1 MLCFLNKDYNIL
13 PFVILFFSINMSNN
27 NDKYSLL
34 SDQELI
40 EKLTATPVDE
50 KLHSYFFTKK
60 CKQFLRYISL
70 NIYHCE
76 SEKQLW
82 GEFYEFISKDNW
94 SVMRNWK
101 NRNGATLYTYLAYC
115 TTNHF
120 IHKKLA
126 EKREQE
132 QLFVP
137 SSQNMYEQ
145 LAGFVNEEEETQTY
159 PVREAFDMLSQRD
172 QAILRALVIDGNSAL
187 DAAPI
192 IWKYFKNNKSLD
204 EMDPKR
210 VQCTIAMAK
219 HRAQLALLNN
229 LKQISKNN

>member
-1 MLCFLNKDYNIL
+1 
-13 PFVILFFSINMSNN
+13 MSNIS
-27 NDKYSLL
+27 DKYSSM

-60 CKQFLRYISL
+60 CRQFLTYISS

-94 SVMRNWK
+94 AVIRNWK

-120 IHKKLA
+120 IRKKLA
-126 EKREQE
+126 EKKEQE

-145 LAGFVNEEEETQTY
+145 LAGFIDEEEDVQSY
-159 PVREAFDMLSQRD
+159 PVREAFNMLSKRD
-172 QAILRALVIDGNSAL
+172 QTILRMLVIDGKSAL
-187 DAAPI
+187 DAAPV
-192 IWKYFKNNKSLD
+192 IWEYIKNNKPLE

-210 VQCTIAMAK
+210 IQCTIAMAK

>member
-1 MLCFLNKDYNIL
+1 MPDR
-13 PFVILFFSINMSNN
+13 
-27 NDKYSLL
+27 NDKYSSL

-40 EKLTATPVDE
+40 ERLTAIPVDE
-50 KLHSYFFTKK
+50 KLYNYFLTKK
-60 CKQFLRYISL
+60 CRQFLRYISS

-76 SEKQLW
+76 SEKDLW

-94 SVMRNWK
+94 AVVRNWK

-115 TTNHF
+115 ATNHF

-126 EKREQE
+126 EKKEQE
-132 QLFVP
+132 LFLVP
-137 SSQNMYEQ
+137 SSQGMYEQ
-145 LAGFVNEEEETQTY
+145 LAGFVEEEETHTY
-159 PVREAFDMLSQRD
+159 PVREAFNMLSLRD
-172 QAILRALVIDGNSAL
+172 QVILRMLVIDGNSAL
-187 DAAPI
+187 EAAPV
-192 IWKYFKNNKSLD
+192 IWKYIRNNKPLD

-229 LKQISKNN
+229 IRKLSGKC

>member
-1 MLCFLNKDYNIL
+1 
-13 PFVILFFSINMSNN
+13 MSNY
-27 NDKYSLL
+27 NDKYSQL

-40 EKLTATPVDE
+40 DRLTATPVDE
-50 KLHSYFFTKK
+50 KLHNFFFTKK

-82 GEFYEFISKDNW
+82 GEFYEFLSKDNW
-94 SVMRNWK
+94 AVMRGWK

-115 TTNHF
+115 TTNYF
-120 IHKKLA
+120 VHKRLI
-126 EKREQE
+126 EKKEQE
-132 QLFVP
+132 QFLVP
-137 SSQNMYEQ
+137 SSQNTYEQ
-145 LAGFVNEEEETQTY
+145 LAGFNEEEDEMHTY
-159 PVREAFDMLSQRD
+159 PVREAFGMLSQRD
-172 QAILRALVIDGNSAL
+172 QAILRALVIDGSSAL
-187 DAAPI
+187 DAAPV
-192 IWKYFKNNKSLD
+192 IWKYIKNNKRLE

-229 LKQISKNN
+229 LKQITKEI

>member
-1 MLCFLNKDYNIL
+1 MPDR
-13 PFVILFFSINMSNN
+13 
-27 NDKYSLL
+27 NDKYSSL

-40 EKLTATPVDE
+40 ERLTAIPVDE
-50 KLHSYFFTKK
+50 KLYNYFLTKK
-60 CKQFLRYISL
+60 CRQFLRYISS

-76 SEKQLW
+76 SEKDLW

-94 SVMRNWK
+94 AVVRNWK

-115 TTNHF
+115 ATNHF

-126 EKREQE
+126 EKKEQE
-132 QLFVP
+132 LLLVP
-137 SSQNMYEQ
+137 SSQGMYEQ
-145 LAGFVNEEEETQTY
+145 LAGFVEEEETHTY
-159 PVREAFDMLSQRD
+159 PVREAFNMLSLRD
-172 QAILRALVIDGNSAL
+172 QVILRMLVIDGSSAL
-187 DAAPI
+187 EAAPV
-192 IWKYFKNNKSLD
+192 IWKYIRNNKPLD

-229 LKQISKNN
+229 IRELSGKC

>member
-1 MLCFLNKDYNIL
+1 MPDR
-13 PFVILFFSINMSNN
+13 NN
-27 NDKYSLL
+27 KYSSL

-40 EKLTATPVDE
+40 EKLTAIPVDE
-50 KLHSYFFTKK
+50 KLHSYFLTKK
-60 CKQFLRYISL
+60 CRQFLRYISS

-76 SEKQLW
+76 SEKDLW

-94 SVMRNWK
+94 AVVRNWK

-115 TTNHF
+115 ATNHF

-126 EKREQE
+126 EKKEQE

-137 SSQNMYEQ
+137 SSQGMYEQ
-145 LAGFVNEEEETQTY
+145 LAGFIDEEEETQTY
-159 PVREAFDMLSQRD
+159 PVREAFNMLSLRD
-172 QAILRALVIDGNSAL
+172 QVILRMLVIDGNSAL
-187 DAAPI
+187 EAAPV
-192 IWKYFKNNKSLD
+192 IWKYIKNNKPLD

-229 LKQISKNN
+229 IRQLSRNS

>member
-1 MLCFLNKDYNIL
+1 
-13 PFVILFFSINMSNN
+13 MSSN
-27 NDKYSLL
+27 NDKYSSL

-40 EKLTATPVDE
+40 ERLTATPVDE
-50 KLHSYFFTKK
+50 RLHSYFFTHK
-60 CKQFLRYISL
+60 CKQFLRYISQ

-82 GEFYEFISKDNW
+82 GEFYEFLSKDDW
-94 SVMRNWK
+94 AVMRNWK

-115 TTNHF
+115 ATNHF

-132 QLFVP
+132 QYIVP
-137 SSQNMYEQ
+137 SSQNTYEQ
-145 LAGFVNEEEETQTY
+145 LAGFVEEEEIDLT
-159 PVREAFDMLSQRD
+159 PVRDAFNMLSQRD
-172 QAILRALVIDGNSAL
+172 RAILHALVIDGLSAL
-187 DAAPI
+187 EAAPT
-192 IWKYFKNNKSLD
+192 IWKYIKNNKPLS
-204 EMDPKR
+204 EMEPKR

-229 LKQISKNN
+229 LKQISKNY

>member
-1 MLCFLNKDYNIL
+1 MPHRYDI
-13 PFVILFFSINMSNN
+13 
-27 NDKYSLL
+27 YSSL

-60 CKQFLRYISL
+60 CRQFLRYISS
-70 NIYHCE
+70 NIYQCE
-76 SEKQLW
+76 SENELW
-82 GEFYEFISKDNW
+82 GEFYEFLSKDNW
-94 SVMRNWK
+94 AVVRNWK

-120 IHKKLA
+120 IHKKMA
-126 EKREQE
+126 EKKEQE
-132 QLFVP
+132 QLLVP

-145 LAGFVNEEEETQTY
+145 LAGFVEEEEEEINIY
-159 PVREAFDMLSQRD
+159 PVREAFNMLNQRD
-172 QAILRALVIDGNSAL
+172 QAILRTLVIDGSSAL
-187 DAAPI
+187 DAAPE
-192 IWKYFKNNKSLD
+192 IWKYIKNNKPLE

-229 LKQISKNN
+229 LKQISKIH

>member
-1 MLCFLNKDYNIL
+1 MT
-13 PFVILFFSINMSNN
+13 MSTNSN
-27 NDKYSLL
+27 KYSLL

-40 EKLTATPVDE
+40 ERLTATPVDE

-60 CKQFLRYISL
+60 CRQFLRYISL

-82 GEFYEFISKDNW
+82 GEFYEFLSKDNW
-94 SVMRNWK
+94 AVVRNWK
-101 NRNGATLYTYLAYC
+101 NKNGASLYTYLAYC
-115 TTNHF
+115 ATNHF
-120 IHKKLA
+120 IHKKLD
-126 EKREQE
+126 EKKQQE
-132 QLFVP
+132 QMLVP

-145 LAGFVNEEEETQTY
+145 MAGFVEEEEVEEY
-159 PVREAFDMLSQRD
+159 PVKEAFEMLSLRD
-172 QAILRALVIDGNSAL
+172 QAILRALVIDDYSAL
-187 DAAPI
+187 EAAPI
-192 IWKYFKNNKSLD
+192 IWKYIKNNKKLE

-229 LKQISKNN
+229 LKKISKDN

>member
-1 MLCFLNKDYNIL
+1 MVHPQVRYTFQKMKISDN
-13 PFVILFFSINMSNN
+13 S
-27 NDKYSLL
+27 DKYASL

-40 EKLTATPVDE
+40 EKLTSTPVDE
-50 KLHSYFFTKK
+50 KLHTYFFTKK
-60 CKQFLRYISL
+60 CKQFLRYISS

-82 GEFYEFISKDNW
+82 GEFYEFLSKDNW
-94 SVMRNWK
+94 AVMRNWK
-101 NRNGATLYTYLAYC
+101 NKNGATLYTYLAYC

-126 EKREQE
+126 DNKEQE
-132 QLFVP
+132 QYIVP

-145 LAGFVNEEEETQTY
+145 LAEFIEEEEDVQIY
-159 PVREAFDMLSQRD
+159 PIKEAFDMLNKRD
-172 QAILRALVIDGNSAL
+172 QVILRMLVIDGHSAL
-187 DAAPI
+187 DAAPV
-192 IWKYFKNNKSLD
+192 IWKYIKNNKPLD
-204 EMDPKR
+204 EMEPKR

-229 LKQISKNN
+229 LKQISKIN

>member
-1 MLCFLNKDYNIL
+1 MPDR
-13 PFVILFFSINMSNN
+13 
-27 NDKYSLL
+27 NDKYSSL

-40 EKLTATPVDE
+40 ERLTAIPVDE
-50 KLHSYFFTKK
+50 KLYNYFLTKK
-60 CKQFLRYISL
+60 CRQFLRYISS

-76 SEKQLW
+76 SEKELW

-94 SVMRNWK
+94 AVVRNWK

-115 TTNHF
+115 ATNHF

-126 EKREQE
+126 EKKEQE
-132 QLFVP
+132 LFLVP
-137 SSQNMYEQ
+137 SSQGMYEQ
-145 LAGFVNEEEETQTY
+145 LAGFVEEEETHTY
-159 PVREAFDMLSQRD
+159 PVREAFNMLSLRD
-172 QAILRALVIDGNSAL
+172 QVILRMLVIDGNSAL
-187 DAAPI
+187 EAAPV
-192 IWKYFKNNKSLD
+192 IWKYIRNNKPLD

-229 LKQISKNN
+229 IRELSGKC